1 MYQKSTIKIT
11 RVNEES
17 TTHKHLPQRKIGIC
31 EGKGNLWNLKK
42 LPKANAF
49 LLSCQALFE
58 RLTKTFGKKTTKKTI
73 IL

>member
-1 MYQKSTIKIT
+1 MKRAQQINIYLRGKYDKTDSTGKS
-11 RVNEES
+11 E
-17 TTHKHLPQRKIGIC
+17 IGIC
-31 EGKGNLWNLKK
+31 KGKGNLWNLKK